1 MERLGPRRLVAFD
14 ALAAVALVPLAVFRT
29 PAAPV
34 LAGGLAVL
42 FGLPLALRRRWPLP
56 VLTVVVVAGA
66 VAVAVGV
73 AGDAVVFAVALALY
87 PPALCAP
94 TRRAGAALVG
104 ALAGVTAG
112 GVSATA
118 VPGLPVVPIRPGEE
132 SFAATPVP
140 VLLYAATVIA
150 GSWALGRAVRAR
162 RQHAAQLAE
171 LRADRAVAE
180 ERLRIARDIHDVVG
194 HSLSV
199 IAMRA
204 AVANHLADSHPGQ
217 GRDALAAI
225 ERVSRAALDDVRVVL
240 GALRDPVDTAPSFA
254 ELDRLMA
261 DVRLAGV
268 AVDLEVAPDLSR
280 VPAAVQASAY
290 RIVQEALTNVLR
302 HAGPTRCRIAVAIG
316 PGVLTVAV
324 VATGRRGVPWGRPA
338 TACGG
343 CANGRRCTAAAWRPA
358 PRPAAG
364 SPSVPGCRSP
374 WGCPTMSE
382 PVRVLLADD
391 EALLRGALRLL
402 VDATPGMTVVAE
414 AGTGRAAV
422 ELARAYAPDVVLM
435 DIRMPEL
442 DGIAATEQVT
452 ALRDAPRVLILTT
465 FDLDEYV
472 YRALRA
478 GASGFLLKDTPPV
491 RLLDAIRVV
500 AAGEALLAPSVTRR
514 LIAEFTRL
522 PAARRVS
529 GRLDGVTRRER
540 EVLTLITRGM
550 SNAEIER
557 HLHLSRGTVKT
568 HIGRLLTKL
577 AARDRAQLVIAGYES
592 GLAGR

>member
-1 MERLGPRRLVAFD
+1 
-14 ALAAVALVPLAVFRT
+14 
-29 PAAPV
+29 
-34 LAGGLAVL
+34 
-42 FGLPLALRRRWPLP
+42 
-56 VLTVVVVAGA
+56 
-66 VAVAVGV
+66 
-73 AGDAVVFAVALALY
+73 
-87 PPALCAP
+87 
-94 TRRAGAALVG
+94 
-104 ALAGVTAG
+104 
-112 GVSATA
+112 
-118 VPGLPVVPIRPGEE
+118 
-132 SFAATPVP
+132 
-140 VLLYAATVIA
+140 
-150 GSWALGRAVRAR
+150 
-162 RQHAAQLAE
+162 
-171 LRADRAVAE
+171 
-180 ERLRIARDIHDVVG
+180 
-194 HSLSV
+194 
-199 IAMRA
+199 
-204 AVANHLADSHPGQ
+204 
-217 GRDALAAI
+217 
-225 ERVSRAALDDVRVVL
+225 
-240 GALRDPVDTAPSFA
+240 
-254 ELDRLMA
+254 
-261 DVRLAGV
+261 
-268 AVDLEVAPDLSR
+268 
-280 VPAAVQASAY
+280 
-290 RIVQEALTNVLR
+290 
-302 HAGPTRCRIAVAIG
+302 
-316 PGVLTVAV
+316 
-324 VATGRRGVPWGRPA
+324 
-338 TACGG
+338 
-343 CANGRRCTAAAWRPA
+343 
-358 PRPAAG
+358 
-364 SPSVPGCRSP
+364 
-374 WGCPTMSE
+374 MSE